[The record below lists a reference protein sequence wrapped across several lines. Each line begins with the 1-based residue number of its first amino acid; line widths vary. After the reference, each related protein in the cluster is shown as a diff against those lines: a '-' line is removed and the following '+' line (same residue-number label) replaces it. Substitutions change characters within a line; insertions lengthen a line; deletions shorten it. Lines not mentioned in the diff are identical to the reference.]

1 MKKFIVNSILCISII
16 IFIVGLFMVI
26 AGFGAQHDIGY
37 VIDGIGLILGC
48 IITIGF
54 SYVVQAA
61 CIYIEKHE
69 EQSEADDTQED

>member
-16 IFIVGLFMVI
+16 VFIVGLFMVI

-37 VIDGIGLILGC
+37 VIDGIGLIIGC

-69 EQSEADDTQED
+69 YQTEDNDTRNE